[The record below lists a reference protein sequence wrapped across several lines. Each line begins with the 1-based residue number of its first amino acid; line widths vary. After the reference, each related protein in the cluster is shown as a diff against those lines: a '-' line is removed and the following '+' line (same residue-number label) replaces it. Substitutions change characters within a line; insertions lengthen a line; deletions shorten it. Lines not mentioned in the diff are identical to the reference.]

1 LPLPGIVMLTILTFL
16 LALAADPQQR
26 APEGLTEQ
34 RRQEAAKHFR
44 KGDEAFHSE
53 QFEEAEREFRKAIGL
68 DPLMTL
74 AHYRLGQTFM
84 ARRLFP
90 DAVQAFIGCRNAFQE
105 IARIGLRDAGE
116 LDRRRTEEINA
127 LRDSIATLQR
137 NDQLAAQNQNNIRR
151 MEDRVRELERV
162 RQSGG
167 ENAGVPAEVTFSLG
181 TAYLRAGSLEDAER
195 EYLEALKNNPDLG
208 EAHSNLAVVYLKTN
222 RIEQAWQQVLAAE
235 KSGLAVHPGLRKDI
249 ESRRTAPR

>member
-1 LPLPGIVMLTILTFL
+1 MLATI
-16 LALAADPQQR
+16 LALAVVVAPTPQQR
-26 APEGLTEQ
+26 SPEGLTEQ

-84 ARRLFP
+84 AERQFP
-90 DAVQAFIGCRNAFQE
+90 DAVQAFEGCRSAFEE

-116 LDRRRTEEINA
+116 LDRRRTQEINA
-127 LRDSIATLQR
+127 LRDSIATLER

-162 RQSGG
+162 RQTGG
-167 ENAGVPAEVTFSLG
+167 ENVGVPAEVAFSLG
-181 TAYLRAGSLEDAER
+181 TAHLRAGSLDAAER
-195 EYLEALKNNPDLG
+195 AYLEALKTNPNLG

-222 RIEQAWQQVLAAE
+222 RIELAWQQIQAAE
-235 KSGLAVHPGLRKDI
+235 RSGFSVHPGLKKDI
-249 ESRRTAPR
+249 ESRRSAPR

>member
-1 LPLPGIVMLTILTFL
+1 MLPKPGLVLV
-16 LALAADPQQR
+16 AVVAAAPAPQQR

-53 QFEEAEREFRKAIGL
+53 RFEEAEREFRKAIGL

-84 ARRLFP
+84 SERQFP
-90 DAVQAFIGCRNAFQE
+90 DAVQAFEGCRNAFQE
-105 IARIGLRDAGE
+105 IARVGLRDAGE
-116 LDRRRTEEINA
+116 LDRRRTQEINA

-162 RQSGG
+162 RQTGG
-167 ENAGVPAEVTFSLG
+167 ENVGVPAEVAFSLG
-181 TAYLRAGSLEDAER
+181 TAHLRAGSLDAAER
-195 EYLEALKNNPDLG
+195 EYLAALKTSPNLG

-222 RIEQAWQQVLAAE
+222 RIEEAWQQIQAAE
-235 KSGLAVHPGLRKDI
+235 KSGFSVHPGLKKDV